1 MDSFVWDRF
10 LIGCLQKKAKFPET
24 KIFLANTNSVKS
36 RKSDRSKSFYGLK
49 SNTKKTKTKT
59 ILIR

>member
-1 MDSFVWDRF
+1 MEVYQKYLTGIPTLDSFVWDRF

-36 RKSDRSKSFYGLK
+36 RNQIDRKVS
-49 SNTKKTKTKT
+49 TD
-59 ILIR
+59 